1 MQAVKDNFLKKSI
14 LQSYNIITVCDMMF
28 EKFDALIDEDD
39 KISKDDLMIVLKEEL
54 SDVSVFDLMIISA
67 EIIENNKYVQ
77 ESYQEKSKKIYIDF
91 FLNRVKEIRSNDTV
105 YNDYFDR
112 DCFVEKLNQLKDIY
126 KHSSLDRKNKSP
138 IINLVVSLYTTFVL
152 DEPIHPIGTPFP
164 GSLEV
169 IMENG
174 VYYCPVK
181 EANMD
186 TPNSVCRL
194 CIAEQL
200 DF

>member
-1 MQAVKDNFLKKSI
+1 MQAVKDYFLKESFI
-14 LQSYNIITVCDMMF
+14 VYDITLCDRMF
-28 EKFDALIDEDD
+28 EKFDALIGEDD
-39 KISKDDLMIVLKEEL
+39 KISKDDLMVVLKDEL
-54 SDVSVFDLMIISA
+54 TDVSVFDLMIISA

-105 YNDYFDR
+105 YNDYFNR
-112 DCFVEKLNQLKDIY
+112 DDFVEKLNNLKEIY
-126 KHSSLDRKNKSP
+126 KSISTDRKNKSP

>member
-112 DCFVEKLNQLKDIY
+112 DCFVEKLKQLKDIY

>member
-1 MQAVKDNFLKKSI
+1 MPAVNDYFFKKSI
-14 LQSYNIITVCDMMF
+14 LQSYIITVCDRMF
-28 EKFDALIDEDD
+28 EKFDALVGEDD
-39 KISKDDLMIVLKEEL
+39 KISKDDLMVVLKEEL
-54 SDVSVFDLMIISA
+54 ADVSVFDMMIISA

-105 YNDYFDR
+105 YKDYFDR
-112 DCFVEKLNQLKDIY
+112 DDFVEKLNDLKDIY
-126 KHSSLDRKNKSP
+126 KIGSIDRKNKSP
-138 IINLVVSLYTTFVL
+138 LINLVVSLYTTFVL

>member
-1 MQAVKDNFLKKSI
+1 
-14 LQSYNIITVCDMMF
+14 MF
-28 EKFDALIDEDD
+28 EKFDALICKDD
-39 KISKDDLMIVLKEEL
+39 KISKDDLMVVLKEEL
-54 SDVSVFDLMIISA
+54 IDVSVFDMMIISA

-112 DCFVEKLNQLKDIY
+112 DDFVEKLNQLKDIY

-152 DEPIHPIGTPFP
+152 PIGTPFP

-181 EANMD
+181 EANID

>member
-1 MQAVKDNFLKKSI
+1 MTL
-14 LQSYNIITVCDMMF
+14 CDRMF
-28 EKFDALIDEDD
+28 EKFDALIGEDD
-39 KISKDDLMIVLKEEL
+39 KISKDDLMNVLKEEL
-54 SDVSVFDLMIISA
+54 IVVSVFDLMIISA

-77 ESYQEKSKKIYIDF
+77 KSYQEKSKKIYVDSFI
-91 FLNRVKEIRSNDTV
+91 NRVNEIRSNDTV
-105 YNDYFDR
+105 YDDYFNR
-112 DCFVEKLNQLKDIY
+112 DDFVEKLNNLKDIF
-126 KHSSLDRKNKSP
+126 KLVSKDRKNKSS
-138 IINLVVSLYTTFVL
+138 IISFVVSLYTTFVL

-181 EANMD
+181 EANID

>member
-1 MQAVKDNFLKKSI
+1 
-14 LQSYNIITVCDMMF
+14 MF
-28 EKFDALIDEDD
+28 EKFDALIGEDD
-39 KISKDDLMIVLKEEL
+39 KISKDDLMNVLKEEL
-54 SDVSVFDLMIISA
+54 IDVSVFDLMIISA

-77 ESYQEKSKKIYIDF
+77 KSYQEKSKKIYVDSFI
-91 FLNRVKEIRSNDTV
+91 NRVNEIRSNDTV
-105 YNDYFDR
+105 YDDYFNR
-112 DCFVEKLNQLKDIY
+112 DDFVEKLNNLKDIF
-126 KHSSLDRKNKSP
+126 KLVSKDRKNKSS
-138 IINLVVSLYTTFVL
+138 IISFVVSLYTTFVL
-152 DEPIHPIGTPFP
+152 DEPIHPIPIGTPFP

-181 EANMD
+181 EANID

>member
-1 MQAVKDNFLKKSI
+1 MPAVNDYFLKKSI
-14 LQSYNIITVCDMMF
+14 LQSYIITVCDRMF
-28 EKFDALIDEDD
+28 EKFDALVGEDD
-39 KISKDDLMIVLKEEL
+39 KISKDDLMVVLKEEL
-54 SDVSVFDLMIISA
+54 ADVSVFDMMIISA

-105 YNDYFDR
+105 YKDYFDR
-112 DCFVEKLNQLKDIY
+112 NDFIEKLNDLKDIY
-126 KHSSLDRKNKSP
+126 KIGSIDRKNKSP
-138 IINLVVSLYTTFVL
+138 LINLVVSLYTTFVL

>member
-1 MQAVKDNFLKKSI
+1 MPAVNDYFFKKSI
-14 LQSYNIITVCDMMF
+14 LQSYIITVCDRMF
-28 EKFDALIDEDD
+28 EKFDALVGEDD
-39 KISKDDLMIVLKEEL
+39 KISKDDLMVVLNEEL
-54 SDVSVFDLMIISA
+54 ADVSVFDMMIISA
-67 EIIENNKYVQ
+67 EIIENTKYVQ

-112 DCFVEKLNQLKDIY
+112 DDFVEKLNDLKDIY
-126 KHSSLDRKNKSP
+126 KHVPIDRKNKSP
-138 IINLVVSLYTTFVL
+138 LINLVVSLYTTFVL
-152 DEPIHPIGTPFP
+152 DEPIHPLGTPFP

>member
-1 MQAVKDNFLKKSI
+1 
-14 LQSYNIITVCDMMF
+14 MF
-28 EKFDALIDEDD
+28 EKFDALICKDD
-39 KISKDDLMIVLKEEL
+39 KISKDDLMVVLKEEL
-54 SDVSVFDLMIISA
+54 IDVSVFDMMIISA

-112 DCFVEKLNQLKDIY
+112 DDFVEKLNQLKDIYKHSSLKDIY

-200 DF
+200 EF

>member
-1 MQAVKDNFLKKSI
+1 MPAVNDYFFKKSI
-14 LQSYNIITVCDMMF
+14 LQSYIITVCDRMF
-28 EKFDALIDEDD
+28 EKFDALVGEDD
-39 KISKDDLMIVLKEEL
+39 KISKDDLMVVLKEEL
-54 SDVSVFDLMIISA
+54 ADVSVFDMMIISA

-105 YNDYFDR
+105 YKDYFDR
-112 DCFVEKLNQLKDIY
+112 DDFVEKLNYLKDIY
-126 KHSSLDRKNKSP
+126 KIGSIDRKNKSP
-138 IINLVVSLYTTFVL
+138 LINLVVSLYTTFVL

>member
-1 MQAVKDNFLKKSI
+1 MQAVKDYFLKESFI
-14 LQSYNIITVCDMMF
+14 VYDITLCDRMF
-28 EKFDALIDEDD
+28 EKFDALIGEDD
-39 KISKDDLMIVLKEEL
+39 KISKDDLMVVLKEEL
-54 SDVSVFDLMIISA
+54 TDVSVFDLMIISA

-105 YNDYFDR
+105 YNDYFNR
-112 DCFVEKLNQLKDIY
+112 DDFVEKLNNLKEIY
-126 KHSSLDRKNKSP
+126 KSISTDRKNKSP

-181 EANMD
+181 EANMN

>member
-1 MQAVKDNFLKKSI
+1 MTL
-14 LQSYNIITVCDMMF
+14 CDRMF
-28 EKFDALIDEDD
+28 EKFDALIGEDD

-77 ESYQEKSKKIYIDF
+77 KSYQEKSKKIYVDSFI
-91 FLNRVKEIRSNDTV
+91 NRVTEIRSNDTV
-105 YNDYFDR
+105 YNDFFNR
-112 DCFVEKLNQLKDIY
+112 DNFVDKLNQLKDIY
-126 KHSSLDRKNKSP
+126 KHISTDRKNKSP
-138 IINLVVSLYTTFVL
+138 LINLVVSLYTTFVL

-169 IMENG
+169 MMENG

-181 EANMD
+181 EANID

>member
-1 MQAVKDNFLKKSI
+1 
-14 LQSYNIITVCDMMF
+14 MF
-28 EKFDALIDEDD
+28 EKFDALIGEDD

-54 SDVSVFDLMIISA
+54 TDVSVFDLMIISA
-67 EIIENNKYVQ
+67 DIIENNKYVQ

-105 YNDYFDR
+105 YNDYFNR
-112 DCFVEKLNQLKDIY
+112 DDCVEKLNIIKDIY
-126 KHSSLDRKNKSP
+126 KLVSKDRKNKTP

>member
-1 MQAVKDNFLKKSI
+1 MPAVNDYFLKKSI
-14 LQSYNIITVCDMMF
+14 LQSYIITVCDRMF
-28 EKFDALIDEDD
+28 EKFDALVGEDD
-39 KISKDDLMIVLKEEL
+39 KISKDDLMVVLKEEL
-54 SDVSVFDLMIISA
+54 ADVSVFDMMIISA

-112 DCFVEKLNQLKDIY
+112 DDFVEKLNQLKDIY

-181 EANMD
+181 EANID

>member
-1 MQAVKDNFLKKSI
+1 MPAVNDYFFKKSI
-14 LQSYNIITVCDMMF
+14 LQSYIITVCDRMF
-28 EKFDALIDEDD
+28 EKFDALVGEDD
-39 KISKDDLMIVLKEEL
+39 KISKDDLMVVLKEEL
-54 SDVSVFDLMIISA
+54 ADVSVFDMMIISA

-105 YNDYFDR
+105 YKDYFDR
-112 DCFVEKLNQLKDIY
+112 NDFIEKLNDLKDIY
-126 KHSSLDRKNKSP
+126 KIGSIDRKNKSP
-138 IINLVVSLYTTFVL
+138 LINLVVSLYTTFVL

>member
-1 MQAVKDNFLKKSI
+1 MPAVNDYFLKKSI
-14 LQSYNIITVCDMMF
+14 LQSYIITVCDRMF
-28 EKFDALIDEDD
+28 EKFDALVGEDD
-39 KISKDDLMIVLKEEL
+39 KISKDDLMVVLKEEL
-54 SDVSVFDLMIISA
+54 ADVSVFDMMIISA

-105 YNDYFDR
+105 YKDYFDR
-112 DCFVEKLNQLKDIY
+112 DDFIEKLNDLKDIY
-126 KHSSLDRKNKSP
+126 KIGSIDRKNKSP
-138 IINLVVSLYTTFVL
+138 LINLVVSLYTTFVL

>member
-1 MQAVKDNFLKKSI
+1 MP
-14 LQSYNIITVCDMMF
+14 
-28 EKFDALIDEDD
+28 
-39 KISKDDLMIVLKEEL
+39 
-54 SDVSVFDLMIISA
+54 
-67 EIIENNKYVQ
+67 NN
-77 ESYQEKSKKIYIDF
+77 SFI
-91 FLNRVKEIRSNDTV
+91 NRVTEIRSNDTV
-105 YNDYFDR
+105 YNDYFNR
-112 DCFVEKLNQLKDIY
+112 DNFVDKLNQLKDIY
-126 KHSSLDRKNKSP
+126 KHISTDRNNKSP
-138 IINLVVSLYTTFVL
+138 LINLVVSLYTTFVL

-181 EANMD
+181 EANID

>member
-1 MQAVKDNFLKKSI
+1 MQAVKDYFLKE
-14 LQSYNIITVCDMMF
+14 SYIIYDITLCDRMF
-28 EKFDALIDEDD
+28 EKFDALIGEDD
-39 KISKDDLMIVLKEEL
+39 KISKDDLMVVLKEEL
-54 SDVSVFDLMIISA
+54 TDVSVFDLMIISA

-112 DCFVEKLNQLKDIY
+112 DDFVEKLNDLKDIY
-126 KHSSLDRKNKSP
+126 KLVSKDRKSKTP
-138 IINLVVSLYTTFVL
+138 LINLVVSLYTTFVL

>member
-1 MQAVKDNFLKKSI
+1 MQAVNDYFFKKSI
-14 LQSYNIITVCDMMF
+14 LQSYIMTFCDRMF
-28 EKFDALIDEDD
+28 EKFDALVGEDD
-39 KISKDDLMIVLKEEL
+39 KISKDDLMVVLKEEL
-54 SDVSVFDLMIISA
+54 ADVSVFDMMIISA

-77 ESYQEKSKKIYIDF
+77 KSYQEKSKKIYVDSFI
-91 FLNRVKEIRSNDTV
+91 NRVNEIRSNDTV
-105 YNDYFDR
+105 YDDYFNR
-112 DCFVEKLNQLKDIY
+112 DDFVEKLNDLKDIF
-126 KHSSLDRKNKSP
+126 KLVSKDRKNKSS
-138 IINLVVSLYTTFVL
+138 IISFVVSLYTTFVL

-169 IMENG
+169 MMENG

-181 EANMD
+181 EANID

>member
-1 MQAVKDNFLKKSI
+1 MPAVKDYFLKRGI
-14 LQSYNIITVCDMMF
+14 LYSYNITLCDRMF
-28 EKFDALIDEDD
+28 EKFDALVGEDG
-39 KISKDDLMIVLKEEL
+39 KISKDNLMIVLKEEL
-54 SDVSVFDLMIISA
+54 ADVSVFDLMIISA

-91 FLNRVKEIRSNDTV
+91 FLNRVKEIRSNETV
-105 YNDYFDR
+105 YNDYFNR
-112 DCFVEKLNQLKDIY
+112 DDFVEKLNDLKDIY
-126 KHSSLDRKNKSP
+126 KLVSKDRKSKTP
-138 IINLVVSLYTTFVL
+138 LINLVVSLYTTFVL

-200 DF
+200 EF

>member
-1 MQAVKDNFLKKSI
+1 MQAVKDYFLKESFI
-14 LQSYNIITVCDMMF
+14 VYDITLCDRMF
-28 EKFDALIDEDD
+28 EKFDALIGEDD
-39 KISKDDLMIVLKEEL
+39 KISKDDLMVVLKEEL
-54 SDVSVFDLMIISA
+54 TDVSVFDLMVISA

-105 YNDYFDR
+105 YNDYFKR
-112 DCFVEKLNQLKDIY
+112 DDFVEKLNNLKDIY
-126 KHSSLDRKNKSP
+126 KNVSIDRKNKSP
-138 IINLVVSLYTTFVL
+138 LINLVVSLYTTFVL

-181 EANMD
+181 EANMN

>member
-1 MQAVKDNFLKKSI
+1 MPVVNDYFFKKSI
-14 LQSYNIITVCDMMF
+14 LQSYIITVCDRMF
-28 EKFDALIDEDD
+28 EKFDALVGEDD

-77 ESYQEKSKKIYIDF
+77 KSYQEKSKKIYVDSFI
-91 FLNRVKEIRSNDTV
+91 NRVNEIRSNDTV
-105 YNDYFDR
+105 YDDYFNR
-112 DCFVEKLNQLKDIY
+112 DDFVEKLNDLKDIF
-126 KHSSLDRKNKSP
+126 KLVSKDRKNKSS
-138 IINLVVSLYTTFVL
+138 IISFVVSLYTTFVL

-169 IMENG
+169 MMENG

-181 EANMD
+181 EANID

>member
-1 MQAVKDNFLKKSI
+1 
-14 LQSYNIITVCDMMF
+14 MF
-28 EKFDALIDEDD
+28 EKFDALVGEDD
-39 KISKDDLMIVLKEEL
+39 KISKDNLMIVLKEEL

-77 ESYQEKSKKIYIDF
+77 KSYQEKSKKIYVDSFI
-91 FLNRVKEIRSNDTV
+91 NRVTEIRSNDTV
-105 YNDYFDR
+105 YNDFFNR
-112 DCFVEKLNQLKDIY
+112 DNFVDKLNQLKDIY
-126 KHSSLDRKNKSP
+126 KHISTDRKNKSP
-138 IINLVVSLYTTFVL
+138 LINLVVSLYTTFVL

-181 EANMD
+181 EANID

>member
-1 MQAVKDNFLKKSI
+1 MQAVKDYFLKESFI
-14 LQSYNIITVCDMMF
+14 VYDITLCDRMF
-28 EKFDALIDEDD
+28 EKFDALIGEDD
-39 KISKDDLMIVLKEEL
+39 KISKDDLMVVLKEEL
-54 SDVSVFDLMIISA
+54 TDVSVFDLMIISA

-105 YNDYFDR
+105 YNDYFNR
-112 DCFVEKLNQLKDIY
+112 DDFVEKLNNLKEIY
-126 KHSSLDRKNKSP
+126 KSISTDRKNKSP
-138 IINLVVSLYTTFVL
+138 LINLVVSLYTTFVL

-181 EANMD
+181 EANMN

>member
-1 MQAVKDNFLKKSI
+1 MPAAKVFLKRIFLSQIK
-14 LQSYNIITVCDMMF
+14 LARCDRMF
-28 EKFDALIDEDD
+28 EKFDALVGEDE
-39 KISKDDLMIVLKEEL
+39 KISKDDLMLVLKEEL
-54 SDVSVFDLMIISA
+54 TDVSVFDMMIISA

-91 FLNRVKEIRSNDTV
+91 FLNRVKEIRSNGTV
-105 YNDYFDR
+105 YNDYFNR
-112 DCFVEKLNQLKDIY
+112 DDFVEKLNNLKDIY
-126 KHSSLDRKNKSP
+126 KVVSIDRKNKSP
-138 IINLVVSLYTTFVL
+138 LINLVVSLYTTFVL

>member
-1 MQAVKDNFLKKSI
+1 MPAVNDYFFKKSI
-14 LQSYNIITVCDMMF
+14 LQSYIMTFCDRMF
-28 EKFDALIDEDD
+28 EKFDALVGEDD
-39 KISKDDLMIVLKEEL
+39 KISKDDLMVVLKEEL
-54 SDVSVFDLMIISA
+54 ADVSVFDMMIISA

-77 ESYQEKSKKIYIDF
+77 ESYQEKSKKIYVDSFI
-91 FLNRVKEIRSNDTV
+91 NRVNEIRSNNAV
-105 YNDYFDR
+105 YDDYFNR
-112 DCFVEKLNQLKDIY
+112 DDFVEKLNDLKDIF
-126 KHSSLDRKNKSP
+126 KLVSKDRKNKSS
-138 IINLVVSLYTTFVL
+138 IISFVVSLYTTFVL

-169 IMENG
+169 MMENG

-181 EANMD
+181 EANID

>member
-1 MQAVKDNFLKKSI
+1 MTL
-14 LQSYNIITVCDMMF
+14 CDRMF
-28 EKFDALIDEDD
+28 EKFDALIGEDD

-77 ESYQEKSKKIYIDF
+77 KSYQEKSKKIYVDSFI
-91 FLNRVKEIRSNDTV
+91 NRVNEIRSNDTV
-105 YNDYFDR
+105 YDDYFNR
-112 DCFVEKLNQLKDIY
+112 DDFVEKLNDLKDIF
-126 KHSSLDRKNKSP
+126 KLVSKEDRKNKSS
-138 IINLVVSLYTTFVL
+138 IISFVVSLYTTFVL

-169 IMENG
+169 MMENG

-181 EANMD
+181 EANID

>member
-1 MQAVKDNFLKKSI
+1 MPAVNDYFFKKSI
-14 LQSYNIITVCDMMF
+14 LQSYIITVCDRMF
-28 EKFDALIDEDD
+28 EKFDALVGEDD
-39 KISKDDLMIVLKEEL
+39 KISKDDLMVVLKEEL
-54 SDVSVFDLMIISA
+54 ADVSVFDMMIISA

-105 YNDYFDR
+105 YKDYFDK
-112 DCFVEKLNQLKDIY
+112 DDFVEKLNDLKDIY
-126 KHSSLDRKNKSP
+126 KIGSIDRKNKSP
-138 IINLVVSLYTTFVL
+138 LINLVVSLYTTFVL

>member
-1 MQAVKDNFLKKSI
+1 
-14 LQSYNIITVCDMMF
+14 MF
-28 EKFDALIDEDD
+28 EKFDALIGEDD

-54 SDVSVFDLMIISA
+54 ADVSVFDLMIISA
-67 EIIENNKYVQ
+67 DIIENNKYVQ
-77 ESYQEKSKKIYIDF
+77 DSYQEKSKKIYVDF
-91 FLNRVKEIRSNDTV
+91 FLNRVKEIRSNDAV
-105 YNDYFDR
+105 YNDYFNR
-112 DCFVEKLNQLKDIY
+112 DNFVDKLNQLKDIY
-126 KHSSLDRKNKSP
+126 KHISTDRNNKSP
-138 IINLVVSLYTTFVL
+138 LINLVVSLYTTFVL

>member
-1 MQAVKDNFLKKSI
+1 
-14 LQSYNIITVCDMMF
+14 MF
-28 EKFDALIDEDD
+28 EKFDALIGEDD

-77 ESYQEKSKKIYIDF
+77 KSYQEKSKKIYVDSFI
-91 FLNRVKEIRSNDTV
+91 NRVNEIRSNDTV
-105 YNDYFDR
+105 YDDYFNR
-112 DCFVEKLNQLKDIY
+112 DDFVEKLNDLKDIC
-126 KHSSLDRKNKSP
+126 KIASKGRKNKIP
-138 IINLVVSLYTTFVL
+138 LINLVVSLYTTFVL

-181 EANMD
+181 EANID

>member
-1 MQAVKDNFLKKSI
+1 MQAVKNYFLKKSI

-28 EKFDALIDEDD
+28 EKFDALIGEDD
-39 KISKDDLMIVLKEEL
+39 KISKDDLMVVLKEEL

-77 ESYQEKSKKIYIDF
+77 KSYQEKSKKIYVDSFI
-91 FLNRVKEIRSNDTV
+91 NRVNEIRSNDTV

-112 DCFVEKLNQLKDIY
+112 DDFVEKLNQLKDIY

-181 EANMD
+181 EANID

-200 DF
+200 EF

>member
-1 MQAVKDNFLKKSI
+1 MTL
-14 LQSYNIITVCDMMF
+14 CDRMF
-28 EKFDALIDEDD
+28 EKFDALIGEDD
-39 KISKDDLMIVLKEEL
+39 KISKDNLMIVLKEEL

-77 ESYQEKSKKIYIDF
+77 KSYQEKSKKIYVDSFI
-91 FLNRVKEIRSNDTV
+91 NRVTEIRSNDTV
-105 YNDYFDR
+105 YNDFFNR
-112 DCFVEKLNQLKDIY
+112 DNFVDKLNQLKDIY
-126 KHSSLDRKNKSP
+126 KHISTDRKNKSP
-138 IINLVVSLYTTFVL
+138 LINLVVSLYTTFVL

-169 IMENG
+169 MMENG

-181 EANMD
+181 EANID